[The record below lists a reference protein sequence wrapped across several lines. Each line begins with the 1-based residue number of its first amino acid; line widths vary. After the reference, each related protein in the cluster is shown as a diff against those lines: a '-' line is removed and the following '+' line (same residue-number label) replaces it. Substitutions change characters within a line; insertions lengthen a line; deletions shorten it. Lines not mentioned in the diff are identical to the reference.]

1 MSNYVVK
8 VFEKHENGDLTPFAF
23 NEEGTLFELHGEGF
37 MLFALTETES
47 EDGRSQLRNESAI
60 HDLSE
65 HMIAEALNNNKIC
78 KSAMAKASLFA
89 LLNKLTG
96 DLDEAIDNAAE

>member
-23 NEEGTLFELHGEGF
+23 NEEGTLFELHGKGF

-47 EDGRSQLRNESAI
+47 EDGRLQLKNESAI

-65 HMIAEALNNNKIC
+65 RMIAEVLNNNQPC
-78 KSAMAKASLFA
+78 KSALAKASLFK
-89 LLNKLTG
+89 LLNTLTG
-96 DLDEAIDNAAE
+96 DLDEEIDNAAE

>member
-23 NEEGTLFELHGEGF
+23 NKEGTRFELHGEGF

-47 EDGRSQLRNESAI
+47 EDGRSQLRNESVI

-65 HMIAEALNNNKIC
+65 HMIAEALNNNQPC
-78 KSAMAKASLFA
+78 KSALAKASLFA
-89 LLNKLTG
+89 LLDKLTG
-96 DLDEAIDNAAE
+96 DPDGGSDNAAE